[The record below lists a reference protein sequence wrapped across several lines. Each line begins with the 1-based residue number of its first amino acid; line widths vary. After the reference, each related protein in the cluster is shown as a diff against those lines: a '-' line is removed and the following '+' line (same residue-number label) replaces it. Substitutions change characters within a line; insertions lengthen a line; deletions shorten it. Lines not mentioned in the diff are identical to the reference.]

1 MSHFKAA
8 WSLIQGR
15 IPSAEERGLLE
26 EGSGEERAG
35 VEGPSVYVLLEFPH
49 QKVEH
54 LGGGGGVYQGGS
66 ANDLVLPNLT
76 LLQSLSASF
85 S

>member
-1 MSHFKAA
+1 M
-8 WSLIQGR
+8 G
-15 IPSAEERGLLE
+15 
-26 EGSGEERAG
+26 
-35 VEGPSVYVLLEFPH
+35 GPSVYVLLEFPH

-54 LGGGGGVYQGGS
+54 FGGGGVYQGGS
-66 ANDLVLPNLT
+66 ASDLVLPNLT